1 MYMVVWIKLYAN
13 KKPFFFPWRLNL
25 PLSSTILNF
34 ESQIYNDNSKN
45 FAPVIFHKL
54 AAPTTK
60 CKQCS
65 YK

>member
-13 KKPFFFPWRLNL
+13 KKPFFFLWRLNL
-25 PLSSTILNF
+25 PLELNNINF

-45 FAPVIFHKL
+45 FAPVIFHTL
-54 AAPTTK
+54 AAPTTR

-65 YK
+65 SK